1 MADKK
6 YDWFA
11 ALVQNPDL
19 MINDFKNLGVTPD
32 NSEFKSRSDY
42 EGLPQVQEAFKDAN
56 GNFDK
61 DAFNQCYDN
70 ALLLYNNY
78 AQSEYVPKATELF
91 GYLDTE
97 WDRPTGSKVIDTT
110 PRFSL
115 ADTAQIQ
122 SYGIDYIN
130 KSGNSLFGKQSAR
143 EIGQQQKVVDF
154 ETGETLDWT
163 PDDKTGL
170 IDALFRPTLVLAS
183 YDEDEYDD
191 KGALLHKRGDL
202 KYNSD
207 GLPYYETLGNRSI
220 SGKQV
225 LAYSDSLTREDS
237 WLNKYDFFDSDGMDK
252 SLIGTV
258 VKTAFTTIPY
268 LIPGVGEVIG
278 SVTALVALNRVLPV
292 LGKAIASMA
301 GQGDSE
307 FVKQMNSYEGLFAK
321 FDPSVSDNS
330 QEHLVS
336 FENLGNLISSV
347 SGQLFQQRVVG
358 SIPMLLNKSGDIVKQ
373 SQWGRGLAYGYMA
386 LTSAQ
391 DSYNTFKEAGAS
403 DMVSGW
409 AFVANM
415 IALGGLMTTDY
426 GKGLLFKGS
435 WLDENVLKAPAREAA
450 EQVRNELTRG
460 IENASTKE
468 KAKFINRLVNIY
480 NKHFS
485 SAAAD
490 TFVNR
495 GLSEALEE
503 VMEEGVLDV
512 SKALAS
518 TAEAIGINVGDKKLD
533 FGLSWTDVLQRYGMA
548 AAGGFIGGGIFHL
561 QGKWDKLLAN
571 DMVQHTDE
579 DTLKKLTYYIAQ
591 GRGQEIRDYYR
602 QWHAKGLLGSTSLGT
617 NLSTISSIDGNQV
630 VSEAANGDLSQN
642 DVVFSTLMNYINTIE
657 DTISKEG
664 LKIDTGSLVRNALIG
679 YKETDRSLRADTLIN
694 LGVHD
699 LLIKDTYDLAT
710 KIVEKTS
717 ELNSE
722 IDKLTVKQDSPDAKA
737 QTEENIKNSQTIKNL
752 QDELNQLRA
761 RRDSIL
767 KGENNWKY
775 IGQAIFASNTD
786 LAKNFIDLSVENYT
800 RVFHGKRYASL
811 SNDEK
816 EAMKKE
822 HAEYMKDT
830 GKNQVLRAF
839 DVYLGLSQRYS
850 ERLSKENENLKG
862 YSVNESV
869 KVTTQFQE
877 SFVKQLKEL
886 RDTASEYNA
895 LVAKEDKTEEDNT
908 KIITLKTK
916 LEQLEQSVRDSS
928 QNAASMLIHPS
939 GDNEEIIRLL
949 TKPILTP
956 EENATVFALVGQMYQ
971 NYAESKQQL
980 NNDFEYTT
988 LIRNTVNEYL
998 ASGSVSDK
1006 IDAWLDSIESRE
1018 SNGGSDPG
1026 LWTSWLMD
1034 VGLYETLYDEEEDRT
1049 NYDSPFLTEI
1059 KSLINTFIENLGTN
1073 NQVALRA
1080 YNQAKQKL
1088 LNAGFSNED
1097 VNNFIAVVTPD
1108 YFENGQLHPITD
1120 FIQKID
1126 ALREQIN
1133 YSSFS
1138 NLLQDFATD
1147 IIGERKNI
1155 LDLINQEKL
1164 KLINSPSLDD
1174 YFIRNAGIRSELEE
1188 AKQLIKML
1196 RAMLKGTIDKTNSSI
1211 NAAKAPIKL
1220 AELDENTAR
1229 ILYRQSFDLENEI
1242 NTLLGISDLNGA
1254 RTLRVHEEIDRH
1266 MRGRYLWTLI
1276 NDPTFV
1282 QKFGELFYTEDESGL
1297 KTPINIK
1304 NIADNLLQGKLDLSK
1319 ADNADPAELMKFE
1332 VAFETAL
1339 YDEVNKTVI
1348 SKDPVKFAKAL
1359 VSLFNDAWKMDTS
1372 KMSTSTDVISPY
1384 SLLSDLQ
1391 LIFSVPAETFYSKYK
1406 TTTQADDS
1414 KFAPIY
1420 NQEMAIRHISAE
1432 FARPDLS
1439 NAILDELVKQVDIS
1453 HVDPKDTQTINWL
1466 KNLSPL
1472 KNVVI
1477 IPGGAGCGKSTAVA
1491 QTVAKMYS
1499 EYDHEFICL
1508 APQQVQAENL
1518 ANAIGENIRHTNKAQ
1533 FFKSIFGLDLNH
1545 YRMNENT
1552 GHYELAEIPVIK
1564 DNLFDKSKKLKVL
1577 FIDEVSLF
1585 TESELKLISQYAVS
1599 HGIFVVGLGD
1609 PVQNS
1614 AKVYTD
1620 EILTTKGVTQKDKQK
1635 TWHSTGLEDCM
1646 YFGSSYLTAS
1656 LRASNLAKYENF
1668 VLLSSALDNVMS
1680 EWKQKREATFDELDA
1695 FVPEKI
1701 NLHYYEDN
1709 NIFYGEKIVDRNT
1722 DLIPLAEKYSKL
1734 GQVTIITDDLNKYQN
1749 VPKNVTV
1756 KAYNDMQGMETDFV
1770 LVDVDF
1776 NKNNSFGGKVS
1787 KYSMLRDLY
1796 TLTQRSRIGTII
1808 KNNGLSILNIGKQV
1822 SEPEYGQRMI
1832 MEPSDIETFKKRRG
1846 EILNQLPEGGNLYD
1860 FVYEFKIPTTP
1871 APVITTPTPVQSQ
1884 QKPQGNP
1891 AQQGSNPPASNPSG
1905 NPSGSNP
1912 PSVPP
1917 TLPPAT
1923 NPSPVPQSGK
1933 NIGRRGTTRM
1943 YNSYYSD
1950 FLFGQQFR
1958 EFETASSNSVLN
1970 WKERNGWKDLQ
1981 IPNDTYRK
1989 LIQYVASG
1997 IKTEL
2002 SVSIDGLLQQIIDV
2016 NSGKDVMLMVSKL
2029 KSLFKTVP
2037 EIYISEYDK
2046 DNKII
2051 TAIYRDG
2058 EDFIQIPIGFTQTA
2072 LTGRYNGK
2080 FKRNQILQLGKD
2092 EQWRTV
2098 EQFLKE
2104 HPDFIIS
2111 DEWGVVTNKAKGF
2124 DGATKAFLDTNNG
2137 KVVIVITDEPA
2148 YAQECFGDWH
2158 KRDGNLSIS
2167 HYKDISVK
2175 MLQKP
2180 VNPETILK
2188 FVTSLHYK
2196 NADTDDITLLMDRG
2210 LWEDP
2215 NNIVRYLTGN
2225 ELSNLPTGS
2234 EYYRVINGRAYQA
2247 LPIDRAKLFMQAALL
2262 AASNT
2267 PDFDMLV
2274 RHMTMFMHFMSRPNQ
2289 TLQGERHGIILREGN
2304 KSFVVRTAIVDD
2316 KIAGYDVFSY
2326 DDGIIGQRIGERIPV
2341 EKQFP
2346 FMKIV
2351 KQFGMN
2357 APEIEFVRFIL
2368 PVGATSSTLQQMS
2381 SNDNIFVLFGTA
2393 KYNLEKLSQK
2403 MLQNPN
2409 FINGVYAN
2417 DPGGDLYDP
2426 TSAYRRFIGNKQGY
2440 MIQGNYFG
2448 TVWSIDEN
2456 AITTI
2461 NAQPNPLT
2469 IKINQFNEMF
2479 NHIVN
2484 LLPQEYQETWRR
2496 KYNKSI
2502 DKLKSGNNV
2511 EQIISDLVAEI
2522 NKNMAFKHNSWI
2534 GFELNWD
2541 GSDFKL
2547 TKKDNFDLWLQRR
2560 VKSLM
2565 RAKGLEIDDNTKV
2578 EVWNNQL
2585 KNWKYANIL
2594 LTLPDGSHQ
2603 YGVLNMGKT
2612 TYEYNTMSQDS
2623 YDAYIA
2629 LQQRIQELGKTLNPI
2644 QKYLHSIVFNY
2655 TTGSNVNPLQAAQW
2669 ISNNSEILGDFSQLL
2684 NNYLEQRILKEEC

>member
-19 MINDFKNLGVTPD
+19 MLNDFKNLGVTPD

-42 EGLPQVQEAFKDAN
+42 EGLPQVQEAFKDNN
-56 GNFDK
+56 GNFNK
-61 DAFNQCYDN
+61 EAFNQYYDN

-78 AQSEYVPKATELF
+78 AQNEYVPKATELF

-97 WDRPTGSKVIDTT
+97 WDRPQGSKVIDTT
-110 PRFSL
+110 PRFSINN
-115 ADTAQIQ
+115 TAQIQ

-170 IDALFRPTLVLAS
+170 VDALFRPTLVLAS
-183 YDEDEYDD
+183 YDEDEYDE

-225 LAYSDSLTREDS
+225 LTYSDSLTRENS

-258 VKTAFTTIPY
+258 AKTAFTTIPY
-268 LIPGVGEVIG
+268 LIPGVGEVLG
-278 SVTALVALNRVLPV
+278 GLTAIVALNRVLPV

-301 GQGDSE
+301 GQGDSD
-307 FVKQMNSYEGLFAK
+307 FVKQMNQYEGLFAK

-336 FENLGNLISSV
+336 WENLGNLISSV

-373 SQWGRGLAYGYMA
+373 SQLGRNLAYGYMA

-403 DMVSGW
+403 DIVSGW

-415 IALGGLMTTDY
+415 IALGGLMATDY

-460 IENASTKE
+460 IENATPKE
-468 KAKFINRLVNIY
+468 KAKFINRLIGIY

-495 GLSEALEE
+495 GVSEALEE
-503 VMEEGVLDV
+503 VMEEGILDI
-512 SKALAS
+512 SKVLAS
-518 TAEAIGINVGDKKLD
+518 TAEAIGINVGNKKLD
-533 FGLSWTDVLQRYGMA
+533 FGLSWTDVMQRYGMA
-548 AAGGFIGGGIFHL
+548 AAGGFVGGGIFHL

-579 DTLKKLTYYIAQ
+579 DTLQKLTYYIAQ

-617 NLSTISSIDGNQV
+617 NLSTISSIDGDQV
-630 VSEAANGDLSQN
+630 VSEAANGNLSQN

-664 LKIDTGSLVRNALIG
+664 LRIDTGSLVRNALIG
-679 YKETDRSLRADTLIN
+679 YKESDRSLRADTLIN

-710 KIVEKTS
+710 KIVEKTA
-717 ELNSE
+717 ELNTE
-722 IDKLTVKQDSPDAKA
+722 INRLTVKQDSPDAKA

-752 QDELNQLRA
+752 QLELDQLRQQ
-761 RRDSIL
+761 RDSIL

-775 IGQAIFASNTD
+775 IGQAIFASNTE

-811 SNDEK
+811 SDDEK

-822 HAEYMKDT
+822 HAEYMKNT

-850 ERLSKENENLKG
+850 ERLAQENKSLKG
-862 YSVNESV
+862 YQLNESS

-877 SFVKQLKEL
+877 SFIKKLKDL
-886 RDTASEYNA
+886 RDTATEYNT
-895 LVAKEDKTEEDNT
+895 LVAKEEKTDEDNT
-908 KIITLKTK
+908 KIIELKSK
-916 LEQLEQSVRDSS
+916 LEQLEQSIKDSS
-928 QNAASMLIHPS
+928 QSAASMFIHPS
-939 GDNEEIIRLL
+939 GDNEEIIKLL

-956 EENATVFALVGQMYQ
+956 EENATAFALVGQMYQ
-971 NYAESKQQL
+971 NYAVNKQQL
-980 NNDFEYTT
+980 NNDFEYIT
-988 LIRNTVNEYL
+988 LVRNTVNEYL

-1006 IDAWLDSIESRE
+1006 IDAWIDGIEMRE

-1034 VGLYETLYDEEEDRT
+1034 VGLYDSLYDEDEDRT
-1049 NYDSPFLTEI
+1049 AYDGEFLKDI
-1059 KSLINTFIENLGTN
+1059 KELANTFIDNLGTN
-1073 NQVALRA
+1073 NQIALSA
-1080 YNQAKQKL
+1080 YNQIKQRL

-1097 VNNFIAVVTPD
+1097 VNSFLATITPD
-1108 YFENGQLHPITD
+1108 YFENGVLRPITE
-1120 FIQKID
+1120 FVERVD
-1126 ALREQIN
+1126 ALRGQIN
-1133 YSSFS
+1133 YSSF
-1138 NLLQDFATD
+1138 NELLQDFATD
-1147 IIGERKNI
+1147 ILGERKNI

-1164 KLINSPSLDD
+1164 KLINSQTIDD
-1174 YFIRNAGIRSELEE
+1174 YFIRNAGIKSELEE

-1196 RAMLKGTIDKTNSSI
+1196 RAMLKGTIDKTNGSI
-1211 NAAKAPIKL
+1211 NTAKPPIQL

-1254 RTLRVHEEIDRH
+1254 RTLRIHEEIDRH
-1266 MRGRYLWTLI
+1266 MRGRYIWTLI

-1304 NIADNLLQGKLDLSK
+1304 TIADNLLQGRLDLSK

-1339 YDEVNKTVI
+1339 YDEVNKTGI
-1348 SKDPVKFAKAL
+1348 SKDPTKFAKAL

-1372 KMSTSTDVISPY
+1372 KMSTNTDVISPY
-1384 SLLSDLQ
+1384 SLLSYLQ
-1391 LIFSVPAETFYSKYK
+1391 LVVSVPAETFYNQYK

-1420 NQEMAIRHISAE
+1420 NQEMAIRHVSAE
-1432 FARPDLS
+1432 IARPDLS
-1439 NAILDELVKQVDIS
+1439 NAILNELVKQVDTS
-1453 HVDPKDTQTINWL
+1453 HIDPKDTLRINWA

-1472 KNVVI
+1472 NNFVI
-1477 IPGGAGCGKSTAVA
+1477 VPGGAGCGKTTAVA
-1491 QTVAKMYS
+1491 QNVAKMYS
-1499 EYDHEFICL
+1499 GYDHEFLCL

-1518 ANAIGENIRHTNKAQ
+1518 AKTVGENVRHTNKAQ

-1545 YRMNENT
+1545 YRFNEKT

-1577 FIDEVSLF
+1577 FIDEISLF
-1585 TESELKLISQYAVS
+1585 TESELKLISKYAES
-1599 HGIFVVGLGD
+1599 HGIIVVGLGD

-1620 EILTTKGVTQKDKQK
+1620 EILTEGGTTQKDKQK

-1656 LRASNLAKYENF
+1656 LRTSNLAKYENF
-1668 VLLSSALDNVMS
+1668 VLLSNALDKVLS
-1680 EWKQKREATFDELDA
+1680 EWRQKRESTFDELDA

-1701 NLHYYEDN
+1701 SLHYYEDD
-1709 NIFYGEKIVDRNT
+1709 NIFYGEKIVDKNA

-1734 GQVTIITDDLNKYQN
+1734 GQVTIITDDLNKYQS

-1776 NKNNSFGGKVS
+1776 NKNNSFGGNVS

-1796 TLTQRSRIGTII
+1796 TLSQRSRVGTVI
-1808 KNNGLSILNIGKQV
+1808 KNNGLNALNIEKQI

-1832 MEPSDIETFKKRRG
+1832 MESSDIETFKKRRG

-1860 FVYEFKIPTTP
+1860 FVYKFKIPTTSS
-1871 APVITTPTPVQSQ
+1871 PVVTQPTPVQSP
-1884 QKPQGNP
+1884 QKPQGSP
-1891 AQQGSNPPASNPSG
+1891 AQPTNNTPASNPSG

-1912 PSVPP
+1912 KDVPP
-1917 TLPPAT
+1917 MLPPDTKPESVKEPA
-1923 NPSPVPQSGK
+1923 K
-1933 NIGRRGTTRM
+1933 NLPRKGTTRM
-1943 YNSYYSD
+1943 YNSYYSE
-1950 FLFGQQFR
+1950 FLFGSQFR
-1958 EFETASSNSVLN
+1958 EVETTSPNSILN
-1970 WKERNGWKDLQ
+1970 WKERNGWKDIQ
-1981 IPNDTYRK
+1981 IPNNTYRK
-1989 LIQYVASG
+1989 LVQYLASG
-1997 IKTEL
+1997 IKTDLE
-2002 SVSIDGLLQQIIDV
+2002 VSIDGLLQQIVDA
-2016 NSGKDVMLMVSKL
+2016 NLGKDVLPIVSKL

-2037 EIYISEYDK
+2037 EIYISEYNQ

-2051 TAIYRDG
+2051 TAIYRN
-2058 EDFIQIPIGFTQTA
+2058 ENDFIEIPIGFTQTA

-2098 EQFLKE
+2098 KQFQEE

-2111 DEWGVVTNKAKGF
+2111 DDWGIITDQAEGFEGSTANYLSQNK
-2124 DGATKAFLDTNNG
+2124 G
-2137 KVVIVITDEPA
+2137 KVVITITDEPA
-2148 YAQECFGDWH
+2148 YIPYLSNWH
-2158 KRDGNLSIS
+2158 KRDGNWSVS

-2188 FVTSLHYK
+2188 FVTALHYK
-2196 NADTDDITLLMDRG
+2196 NADTTDINILMERG
-2210 LWEDP
+2210 LWENPED
-2215 NNIVRYLTGN
+2215 IVRYLTGN
-2225 ELSNLPTGS
+2225 ELSNLPIGS
-2234 EYYRVINGRAYQA
+2234 EYYRVINGRAYQV
-2247 LPIDRAKLFMQAALL
+2247 LPMDRAKLFMQAALM

-2267 PDFDMLV
+2267 SDFSKFV
-2274 RHMTMFMHFMSRPNQ
+2274 THMTMFMHFVSTPNK
-2289 TLQGERHGIILREGN
+2289 TLQGERHGMILTEGD
-2304 KSFVVRTAIVDD
+2304 KSIVVRTAVMDN

-2326 DDGIIGQRIGERIPV
+2326 DNGIIGERIGNRIPA
-2341 EKQFP
+2341 ERQFP
-2346 FMKIV
+2346 FLKIA
-2351 KQFGMN
+2351 KQFGMS
-2357 APEIEFVRFIL
+2357 APQIEFVRFIL

-2381 SNDNIFVLFGTA
+2381 PNDNIFMLFGTDN
-2393 KYNLEKLSQK
+2393 YNLEQLSQR
-2403 MLQNPN
+2403 MLQNSN
-2409 FINGVYAN
+2409 FVNGIYVN

-2426 TSAYRRFIGNKQGY
+2426 TSAYRRFIGNKDGY

-2448 TVWSIDEN
+2448 TVWSIDEG
-2456 AITTI
+2456 AIIPI
-2461 NAQPNPLT
+2461 NAQPNPLIET
-2469 IKINQFNEMF
+2469 INQFNQTF
-2479 NHIVN
+2479 NHITT
-2484 LLPQEYQETWRR
+2484 LLPQEYQDIWNR
-2496 KYNKSI
+2496 KYNKSV
-2502 DKLKSGNNV
+2502 DKLKSGMDV
-2511 EQIISDLVAEI
+2511 AQVMLDLVTEI
-2522 NKNMAFKHNSWI
+2522 NKNMAFKHNDWNGYELSWS
-2534 GFELNWD
+2534 
-2541 GSDFKL
+2541 GSDYIL
-2547 TKKDNFDLWLQRR
+2547 TRKDNFDLWLQRR

-2565 RAKGLEIDDNTKV
+2565 RAKGLQIDDNTQV

-2612 TYEYNTMSQDS
+2612 QYEYNTMSKPS
-2623 YDAYIA
+2623 YNAYLL
-2629 LQQRIQELGKTLNPI
+2629 LQQRIQELGNTLSPI
-2644 QKYLHSIVFNY
+2644 IKYLHSIVFNY
-2655 TTGSNVNPLQAAQW
+2655 TTGNNVNPLQAAQW

-2684 NNYLEQRILKEEC
+2684 NNYLEQRILNEEC